1 MGLPVTRTLQPI
13 RMAVATS
20 HPITSASQNGWGY
33 QSPEHFSRSE
43 WLGPPVTTN
52 TIASQNGWGYQSSE
66 HFSRSES
73 LGLPVTRTLQP
84 IRMAGA
90 TSHPITSANQNGSG
104 HQSPKR
110 FIQTQD
116 QKIII
121 NIQCDRN
128 EEWPPRFP
136 HKLKPSNGAKDWL
149 VLNKTVKIRNDR
161 TAHCDATIGEWVV
174 SH

>member
-1 MGLPVTRTLQPI
+1 
-13 RMAVATS
+13 MAGATS

-43 WLGPPVTTN
+43 WLGPPVTPN

-84 IRMAGA
+84 IRIAGA
-90 TSHPITSANQNGSG
+90 TSHPNTLANQ
-104 HQSPKR
+104 KVR
-110 FIQTQD
+110 
-116 QKIII
+116 I

-149 VLNKTVKIRNDR
+149 VLYKTVKIRNDR

>member
-1 MGLPVTRTLQPI
+1 MPVYLCLQPD
-13 RMAVATS
+13 VPTS
-20 HPITSASQNGWGY
+20 LAHHDAETAPLPLSRRRSGESCAPRLRLGVVSLRSVVLASVQGWGY

-43 WLGPPVTTN
+43 WLG
-52 TIASQNGWGYQSSE
+52 
-66 HFSRSES
+66 
-73 LGLPVTRTLQP
+73 LPVTRTLQP
-84 IRMAGA
+84 IRIAGA
-90 TSHPITSANQNGSG
+90 TSHPNTSANQ
-104 HQSPKR
+104 KVR
-110 FIQTQD
+110 
-116 QKIII
+116 I

-149 VLNKTVKIRNDR
+149 VLNKTVKIKNDR